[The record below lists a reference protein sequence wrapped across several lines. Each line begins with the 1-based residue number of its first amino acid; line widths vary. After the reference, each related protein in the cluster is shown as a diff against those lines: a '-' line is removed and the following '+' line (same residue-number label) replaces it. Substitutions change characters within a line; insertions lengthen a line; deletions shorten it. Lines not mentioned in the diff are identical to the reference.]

1 MTTTR
6 KSSATTPTAPSGGRA
21 PAIEFSHPE
30 AQSATVADRDKVT
43 PVTTPFVA

>member
-6 KSSATTPTAPSGGRA
+6 KSSANIPTAPSGSPA

-30 AQSATVADRDKVT
+30 AQSATAADRDRIT